1 MSVELLDK
9 TRRIN
14 KLLQDKMDKNRIIFN
29 DLCKILS
36 QELNSNIL
44 VISKKGKVLGIFN
57 NPNLAPISHLITNE
71 IGSFIDAHLN
81 ERMSNILSTKEN
93 VNLETLGF
101 RADAV
106 KNTTAIVSPIL
117 ISGKRLGHLFVY
129 RSGEQ
134 YSIDD
139 IILSEYGSTVIGLE
153 TMRSEKE
160 EIDLENTK
168 KANVELA
175 ISSMSTSEI
184 AAIRYI
190 IKSLN
195 GTNEGIVVA
204 SRIADQIGITRSII
218 VNALRKFESAGLI
231 YSHSSGMKG
240 TFIRIT
246 NEYLF
251 DYLEEI
257 K

>member
-14 KLLQDKMDKNRIIFN
+14 RLLQDKMDKNRVIFN

-36 QELNSNIL
+36 EELDANIF
-44 VISKKGKVLGIFN
+44 VISKKGKVLGSFTDSNSDALSYMIE
-57 NPNLAPISHLITNE
+57 SKV
-71 IGSFIDAHLN
+71 GSFIDTHLN

-101 RADAV
+101 RSADV
-106 KNTTAIVSPIL
+106 KGLTAIVSPIL
-117 ISGKRLGHLFVY
+117 ISGKRLGHLFIF
-129 RSGEQ
+129 RNGSLF
-134 YSIDD
+134 SIDD
-139 IILSEYGSTVIGLE
+139 IIISEYGSTVIGLE

-160 EIDLENTK
+160 EVDLENTK
-168 KANVELA
+168 KNNVEMAMGSMSASEILA
-175 ISSMSTSEI
+175 IKQ
-184 AAIRYI
+184 I
-190 IKSLN
+190 IKSLDGN
-195 GTNEGIVVA
+195 NDGIVVA

-240 TFIRIT
+240 TYLKIT
-246 NEYLF
+246 NEYLLDF
-251 DYLEEI
+251 LKD

>member
-14 KLLQDKMDKNRIIFN
+14 RLLQDKLDKNKVIFN

-36 QELNSNIL
+36 EDLDSCIL
-44 VISKKGKVLGIFN
+44 VISRKGKVLGLFN
-57 NPNLAPISHLITNE
+57 SNSTVKIEHLIADK
-71 IGSFIDAHLN
+71 IGSFIDTHLN
-81 ERMSNILSTKEN
+81 ERMTNILSTKEN

-101 RADAV
+101 ASPEV
-106 KNTTAIVSPIL
+106 KGYTAIVSPIL

-129 RSGEQ
+129 RQGES

-139 IILSEYGSTVIGLE
+139 IILTEYGAAVIGLE

-160 EIDLENTK
+160 EVDLENTK

-175 ISSMSTSEI
+175 VNSMSSSELL
-184 AAIRYI
+184 AIKHI
-190 IKSLN
+190 INNLE
-195 GTNEGIVVA
+195 GNEGIVVA
-204 SRIADQIGITRSII
+204 SRVADQIGITRSII

-246 NEYLF
+246 NEYLSE
-251 DYLEEI
+251 YLAE
-257 K
+257 KN

>member
-14 KLLQDKMDKNRIIFN
+14 RLLQDKMDKNRVIFN

-36 QELNSNIL
+36 EELDANIF
-44 VISKKGKVLGIFN
+44 VISKKGKVLGSFTDADAAALEDMIE
-57 NPNLAPISHLITNE
+57 SKV
-71 IGSFIDAHLN
+71 GSFIDTHLN
-81 ERMSNILSTKEN
+81 ERISNILSTKEN

-101 RADAV
+101 RPAAV
-106 KNTTAIVSPIL
+106 KGLTAIVSPIL
-117 ISGKRLGHLFVY
+117 ISGKRLGHLFIF
-129 RSGEQ
+129 RKGNLF
-134 YSIDD
+134 SIDD
-139 IILSEYGSTVIGLE
+139 IIISEYGSTVIGLE

-160 EIDLENTK
+160 EVDLENTK
-168 KANVELA
+168 KNNVEMAIGSMSASELLA
-175 ISSMSTSEI
+175 IKQ
-184 AAIRYI
+184 I
-190 IKSLN
+190 IKSLDGN
-195 GTNEGIVVA
+195 NEGIVVA

-240 TFIRIT
+240 TYLKIT
-246 NEYLF
+246 NEYLVDF
-251 DYLEEI
+251 LKD